1 MSVVT
6 EEMAQTIAA
15 MLDHPSVYMG
25 GPSQRNMRRA
35 EQILAAVAPLIAAQE
50 QARCAALV
58 DAFQTQVQANID
70 DNIAEVRFTEIKPSD
85 NWPLIKA
92 RDWLA
97 HAAAAIR
104 QEPGH
109 E

>member
-6 EEMAQTIAA
+6 EEVLRTIAA

-50 QARCAALV
+50 REAA
-58 DAFQTQVQANID
+58 I
-70 DNIAEVRFTEIKPSD
+70 
-85 NWPLIKA
+85 
-92 RDWLA
+92 
-97 HAAAAIR
+97 AAAAKALDAYRKWDGEITPERLMKPITAAIR
-104 QEPGH
+104 ALPQ
-109 E
+109 